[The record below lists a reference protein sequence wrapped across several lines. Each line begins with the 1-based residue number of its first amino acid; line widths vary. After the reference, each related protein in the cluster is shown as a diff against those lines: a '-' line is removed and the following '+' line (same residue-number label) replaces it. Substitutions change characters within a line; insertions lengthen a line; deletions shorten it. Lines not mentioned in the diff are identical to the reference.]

1 MCRYCWR
8 TLWFVPFIWK
18 LWKLLTYTYE
28 NAHREKIT
36 QSLRQCSVS
45 LSLPL
50 FQFFVVIVVGD
61 ADDSMGLEWEMLWI
75 SKSGTAFFPAAV
87 CRLTKDF
94 LLLPPLKTNMN
105 FETCIPWSFSP
116 RKSISDWRAFTMY
129 QIHEYFLHFAYK
141 WHTIEWML
149 VWKSV
154 FSTGNR
160 FGSFQRVFTRNCV
173 CAVNFY
179 WYENIIYLKNACVC
193 EASLTFCPRRTLI
206 LS

>member
-1 MCRYCWR
+1 MFRYCWR

-75 SKSGTAFFPAAV
+75 SKSGTAFFCRCVSVNKGFLVVTTIENQYEFWNMYSVELLASKIHF
-87 CRLTKDF
+87 RLTRVHHV
-94 LLLPPLKTNMN
+94 PN
-105 FETCIPWSFSP
+105 PWIFSSF
-116 RKSISDWRAFTMY
+116 
-129 QIHEYFLHFAYK
+129 
-141 WHTIEWML
+141 
-149 VWKSV
+149 
-154 FSTGNR
+154 
-160 FGSFQRVFTRNCV
+160 CV
-173 CAVNFY
+173 QMALRLNGC
-179 WYENIIYLKNACVC
+179 
-193 EASLTFCPRRTLI
+193 
-206 LS
+206 